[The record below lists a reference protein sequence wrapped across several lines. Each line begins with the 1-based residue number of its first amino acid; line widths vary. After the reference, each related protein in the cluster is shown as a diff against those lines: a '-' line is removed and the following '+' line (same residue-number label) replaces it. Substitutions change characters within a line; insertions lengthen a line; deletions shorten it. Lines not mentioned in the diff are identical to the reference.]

1 MQTIEITPMSGIVL
15 SCGVGEFLDVVPGM
29 QRSVFSRTSTITSQP
44 RLRLS
49 HGSVLTGVQNALSKC
64 GTE

>member
-1 MQTIEITPMSGIVL
+1 METIGITPISGIL
-15 SCGVGEFLDVVPGM
+15 PKPTTEFLDVVPGM

-49 HGSVLTGVQNALSKC
+49 HGTVLAGSENAVSKC